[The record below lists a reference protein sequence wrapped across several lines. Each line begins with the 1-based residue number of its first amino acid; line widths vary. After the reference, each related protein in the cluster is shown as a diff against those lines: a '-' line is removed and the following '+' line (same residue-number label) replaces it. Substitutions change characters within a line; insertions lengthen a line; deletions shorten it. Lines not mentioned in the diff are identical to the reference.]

1 MIQLEDSKYR
11 EIVENLIEKGVISR
25 DGEEVIKF

>member
-25 DGEEVIKF
+25 DGEEVLKF

>member
-11 EIVENLIEKGVISR
+11 EIAENLIEKGVISR